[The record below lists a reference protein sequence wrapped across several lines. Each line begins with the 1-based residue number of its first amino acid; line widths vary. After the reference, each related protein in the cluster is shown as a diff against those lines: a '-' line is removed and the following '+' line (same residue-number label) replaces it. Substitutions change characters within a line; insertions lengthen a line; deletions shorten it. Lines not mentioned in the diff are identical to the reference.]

1 MKATSIKQ
9 TYLNQTIYKNGEDIY
24 QTEFYIAVAASGDEN
39 LRDNLLGGGNDLIIL
54 QLAL

>member
-54 QLAL
+54 QLA